1 MNSKYFYH
9 DMPLFGLDIGSSTIK
24 VMQISKD
31 NKKYEIQGYG
41 ICEFNESATND
52 GVIIDHKLL
61 AESAVKLFKDELV
74 GEIDTRRVAISVPA
88 TKTYTRTIELPLIKD
103 DEVPDAVRIEAEQYI
118 PMSIDELYLDHSIIS
133 RTEDTIEVLAVATP
147 KKIIDSR
154 IELCRILD
162 LEPIAFDTTILSA
175 ARLFERQEENSD
187 IPAVLVDFGSV
198 STEITVYDKTIIV
211 TGTIMGGGDVFT
223 ENIAK
228 ELSVSREE
236 AHIIKTKYGMGRSQ
250 KQAQVLKAIEPVV
263 NQLGKEI
270 QRMIRY
276 HEERSGA
283 KEKIGQIITMGGGA
297 NLPGLSDYFTNM
309 LRLPVRTCDPLS
321 NFDYGKLKPPSN
333 LERSIYATS
342 AGLALIQPTELFKND

>member
-1 MNSKYFYH
+1 MNKKYFYH
-9 DMPLFGLDIGSSTIK
+9 DMPIFGLDIGSSTIK
-24 VMQISKD
+24 VMQITKTD
-31 NKKYEIQGYG
+31 KNFRIDGYG
-41 ICEFNESATND
+41 ICEFDEKATND
-52 GVIIDHKLL
+52 GIITDHKII
-61 AESAVKLFKDELV
+61 AEEAFKLFKDNII
-74 GEIDTRRVAISVPA
+74 GEISTRRVAISVPA
-88 TKTYTRTIELPLIKD
+88 TKTYTRTIQLPLIKD
-103 DEVPDAVRIEAEQYI
+103 DEIPEAVKIEAEQYI
-118 PMSIDELYLDHSIIS
+118 PMSIDELYLDHSVIN
-133 RTEDTIEVLAVATP
+133 RTEETLEILAVATP
-147 KKIIDSR
+147 KKIVDSR

-175 ARLFERQEENSD
+175 ARLFERQDENKD

-198 STEITVYDKTIIV
+198 STEITVYDKTIVV

-223 ENIAK
+223 QNIAN
-228 ELSVSREE
+228 ELKVGLDE

-276 HEERSGA
+276 HEERSGS

-297 NLPGLSDYFTNM
+297 NLPGLSDYFTNL

-321 NFDYGKLKPPSN
+321 SFDYGKLKPPSN

-342 AGLALIQPTELFKND
+342 AGLALIQPTEIFKND